1 MFQASTHLQRIKLFM
16 IQMTFPRKERTTT
29 NTDLTVRERDGGSL
43 KEIRNFGVDLLLRKT
58 LKGRKRAW
66 IHW

>member
-1 MFQASTHLQRIKLFM
+1 
-16 IQMTFPRKERTTT
+16 MTFPRKERTTT